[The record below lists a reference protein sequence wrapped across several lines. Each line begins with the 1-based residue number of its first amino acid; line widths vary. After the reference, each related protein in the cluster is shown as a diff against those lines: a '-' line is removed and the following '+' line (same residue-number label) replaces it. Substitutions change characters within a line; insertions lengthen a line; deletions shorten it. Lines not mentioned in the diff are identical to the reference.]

1 MAHQPPKQ
9 PGPPDQANDVPATP
23 APPPPQLLVMQP
35 TDAIP
40 SLVWPGADGE
50 TAWAIPVQIPS
61 GTRGYAVFLPMVP
74 VEAATPAVTTPAVT
88 APAVTTPAVTTPAV
102 TTPTV
107 TTPAVAAS
115 AVASP
120 AVVTAPAVTAP
131 PEVTPAPAASA
142 TPAPQKLEPPK
153 PEPAAEPAP
162 AKPEPAA
169 EPEQPKPEPAA
180 EQGPAAKPDP
190 GKPEPGKPQA
200 PKPQPTPAQ
209 RPQHQPAP
217 VQRPQHQAAH
227 AQGPQHQPA
236 PAQGQ
241 QHQPAPAQGQQQQPV
256 PTPYPARPFG
266 AYEQRLTPWQK
277 FREKSWPGPRTAK
290 GWTVP
295 TGVLAGT
302 LGFLI
307 FLPLNRVGIGWFLAW
322 LTLTL
327 GVGFAVRSSKDLP
340 APERLVR
347 SGWAVAALALMLI
360 PAFRNAWWLVTF
372 SVLGAIGCTAL
383 AIVGGRRV
391 RSILFS
397 LFAAPWAAFAGIPW
411 VRRHLKAGRN
421 PGIARRIFFSVALTA
436 VVLLVFGALLSS
448 ADVAF
453 SQLLDDAVPDFHLG
467 AIFKWIF
474 LAVTGALLAV
484 SGIYTLTRP
493 PVTAGMDTEGKGK
506 FGLIEWAPAGAALV
520 LLFAGFV
527 AVQFTVLFGG
537 SRHVLKTAGLS
548 YSQYARSGF
557 WQLVAVTLLSL
568 ALIAALARWAKR
580 DTPAERLLLRVLLG
594 LLCALSVVI
603 VTSALSRMWEYQRV
617 YSFTGERIFV
627 MASEM
632 LLGIIFVMIAA
643 AGIKWQ
649 GRWIPATTV
658 GLAVLMLLG
667 LAVLD
672 PEGYVASRNAAR
684 YEGSGKIDAWYL
696 RALSADA
703 TPALTKLPDPVRRCT
718 LSWIADDLKKPDPWY
733 AWNLGREQA
742 RDALAQ
748 LPPGAIGSQK
758 DCRAADEFDLPKTR
772 R

>member
-1 MAHQPPKQ
+1 M
-9 PGPPDQANDVPATP
+9 PA
-23 APPPPQLLVMQP
+23 PQLLVMPP

-40 SLVWPGADGE
+40 SMVWPGTEGE

-61 GTRGYAVFLPMVP
+61 GTRGYALFVPMVP
-74 VEAATPAVTTPAVT
+74 AEALV
-88 APAVTTPAVTTPAV
+88 
-102 TTPTV
+102 
-107 TTPAVAAS
+107 PAVAK
-115 AVASP
+115 P
-120 AVVTAPAVTAP
+120 AAPAEQP
-131 PEVTPAPAASA
+131 PTKPAEVKPA
-142 TPAPQKLEPPK
+142 E
-153 PEPAAEPAP
+153 
-162 AKPEPAA
+162 AKPVEV
-169 EPEQPKPEPAA
+169 K
-180 EQGPAAKPDP
+180 
-190 GKPEPGKPQA
+190 
-200 PKPQPTPAQ
+200 
-209 RPQHQPAP
+209 PAP
-217 VQRPQHQAAH
+217 VAPPPAPVAVPALASPGPGHQRRPQ
-227 AQGPQHQPA
+227 PQMP
-236 PAQGQ
+236 PS
-241 QHQPAPAQGQQQQPV
+241 P
-256 PTPYPARPFG
+256 PYPARPFG
-266 AYEQRLTPWQK
+266 TYERTPGPWQT
-277 FREKSWPGPRTAK
+277 FRQKHWPGPKDAQ
-290 GWTVP
+290 GWAVP
-295 TGVLAGT
+295 AGVLAGA

-307 FLPLNRVGIGWFLAW
+307 FLPLDRVGIGWFLGW
-322 LTLTL
+322 LALTL
-327 GVGFAVRSSKDLP
+327 GVAFAVRGSADLP
-340 APERLVR
+340 RRERLVR
-347 SGWAVAALALMLI
+347 SGWAAAALALMLV

-383 AIVGGRRV
+383 AIVGGRQV

-411 VRRHLKAGRN
+411 VRRHLKGSRN
-421 PGIARRIFFSVALTA
+421 PGIAGRVFFSVALTV

-453 SQLLDDAVPDFHLG
+453 SKLLDDVIPDFAVG
-467 AIFKWIF
+467 SVFKWIF
-474 LAVTGALLAV
+474 LAVCGALLAV
-484 SGIYTLTRP
+484 SGIYTLTAP
-493 PVTAGMDTEGKGK
+493 PATSSMDTEGRGR
-506 FGLIEWAPAGAALV
+506 FGLVEWAPAGAALV
-520 LLFAGFV
+520 LLFGGFV

-580 DTPAERLLLRVLLG
+580 DQPKERVLLRVLLG

-603 VTSALSRMWEYQRV
+603 VASALSRMWEYQRV

-632 LLGIIFVMIAA
+632 LLGVIFVLIAV

-667 LAVLD
+667 LAALD

-684 YEGSGKIDAWYL
+684 YQGSGKIDAWYL

-718 LSWIADDLKKPDPWY
+718 LSWIAEDLKKPDPWY
-733 AWNLGREQA
+733 AWNLGRQQA
-742 RDALAQ
+742 REALKKLGPA
-748 LPPGAIGSQK
+748 AIGNQK
-758 DCRAADEFDLPKTR
+758 DCKSADQFDLPKTR